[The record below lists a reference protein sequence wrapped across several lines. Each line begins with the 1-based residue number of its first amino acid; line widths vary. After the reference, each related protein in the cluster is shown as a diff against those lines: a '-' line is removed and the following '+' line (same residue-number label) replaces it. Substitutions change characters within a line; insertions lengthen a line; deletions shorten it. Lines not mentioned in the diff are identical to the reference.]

1 MLEEYIILNNKLGL
15 HVRAASKLVDLSS
28 RFSSHIE
35 LILNDKKV
43 SAKSILNVMLLAA
56 GSGCKLTIKVDGV
69 DEVEAMAALKTLFYS
84 NFGEE

>member
-1 MLEEYIILNNKLGL
+1 MLVETVKITNKLGL
-15 HVRAASKLVDLSS
+15 HVRAASKLVDLSN

-35 LILNDKKV
+35 LTLDAKKV

-56 GSGCKLTIKVDGV
+56 GSGCDLTIKVDGA
-69 DEVEAMAALKTLFYS
+69 DETEAMAAVKELFNN